1 MSTPYDLRFE
11 IYNAA
16 KDRLTEQYYQDA
28 QAYTEWNRINSDFEG
43 KCPVDKHP
51 SFPDHEEIREEA
63 EKIYEFVQTK

>member
-16 KDRLTEQYYQDA
+16 KDRLAEQYYQDRESWIE
-28 QAYTEWNRINSDFEG
+28 YNRINSEFEG
-43 KCPVDKHP
+43 DCPVKSHP
-51 SFPDHEEIREEA
+51 SFPTHEQIREEA